1 MTNQVNIDTAAAT
14 EVIEYVPLTDLYLS
28 DLNPRQDVAEEGIDL
43 LADSLVACGLIQ
55 NLAGL
60 RDEAGKVGVV
70 AGGRRLRAL
79 NIAVAARPDLAQVPV
94 RMAPS
99 DLIAEEWANAE
110 NTAREELDP
119 VDEVRAYHRMAEKA
133 LSTAKISQAFGVTEA
148 HVRRRLALAGLPDPV
163 LDALKTGE
171 ISMGQAKAMTVSED
185 EKKILEVLER
195 AKRGWFN
202 EYQIKSALKPDAV
215 DGDNR
220 KAKFVGREAYE
231 VSGGSITLDLFEDE
245 VLFNN
250 PDILDRLFAEKLED
264 EATRLQEAEGWAWVM
279 TTEDSNPFWYELQ
292 RDHGFAR
299 TYRIEGVLS
308 DEQTE
313 RYDELAD
320 LANGPLSVNA
330 GHSPAGAMDVLD
342 EDGQRELDALQEIIK
357 GEYSDAQK
365 SLSGI
370 LVHVSHNGSVE
381 IMRGLVRQD
390 DQAEAAAQGIIE
402 DSRHSD
408 AGKALKEKPAFSQKF
423 VEDMTAIRLAA
434 VQTALLEKPDYLL
447 SLFAFAVSPA
457 SGYGND
463 LFGFGYNATERNTP
477 EIDDQFVLDPRLGGE
492 RDEDAETAFEAL
504 QIMAGQGKA
513 GGFAAFRDAGKKLCN
528 GEITAFLARAFKMQD
543 PEFMAEIEAEIGADI
558 RMIWT
563 PSAENCFKRLKGP
576 QLDALYLA
584 MLDLSAD
591 SAACKS
597 LAKSKKGEKNEAL
610 HKLFND
616 PEHQTA
622 LGVTAEQKA
631 RIDAWVPECF

>member
-1 MTNQVNIDTAAAT
+1 MTNQANIDTATAT
-14 EVIEYVPLTDLYLS
+14 DVIEYVPLTDLYFS
-28 DLNPRQDVAEEGIDL
+28 DLNPRQDVAEDGIDL

-79 NIAVAARPDLAQVPV
+79 NIAVAERPDLAQVPV

-99 DLIAEEWANAE
+99 AFVAEEWANAE

-163 LDALKTGE
+163 LDALKAGE

-185 EKKILEVLER
+185 EKKILDVLER

-202 EYQIKSALKPDAV
+202 EYQIKSTLKPDAV

-220 KAKFVGREAYE
+220 KARFVGQEAYE
-231 VSGGSITLDLFEDE
+231 AAGGSITLDLFEDE

-279 TTEDSNPFWYELQ
+279 TTEESNPYWYELQ

-299 TYRIEGVLS
+299 TYKIEGVLS
-308 DEQTE
+308 EEQTE

-320 LANGPLSVNA
+320 LANG
-330 GHSPAGAMDVLD
+330 DVLD
-342 EDGQRELDALQEIIK
+342 AAGEAELDALQEITE
-357 GEYSDAQK
+357 GEYSDDQK
-365 SLSGI
+365 RCSGI
-370 LVHVSHNGSVE
+370 MVHVSHQGEVSV
-381 IMRGLVRQD
+381 IRGLVRRE
-390 DQAEAAAQGIIE
+390 DQAMAISHGIIE
-402 DSRHSD
+402 DNKH
-408 AGKALKEKPAFSQKF
+408 GGEGNTPKEKPAYSQKF
-423 VEDMTAIRLAA
+423 VEDMSAIRLAA
-434 VQTALLEKPDYLL
+434 VQTALLAKPDYLL

-457 SGYGND
+457 SGHGND

-477 EIDDQFVLDPRLGGE
+477 ETDDQFTLDPRLGGE
-492 RDEDAETAFEAL
+492 RDAAAETAFEAL
-504 QIMAGQGKA
+504 REMAGQGKVGA
-513 GGFAAFRDAGKKLCN
+513 FTAFRKTGKKGRN
-528 GEITAFLARAFKMQD
+528 GEITAYLALAFTTQE

-558 RMIWT
+558 RAIWT

-576 QLDALYLA
+576 QLDTLYLT
-584 MLDLSAD
+584 MLDLTSD
-591 SAACKS
+591 SDAYKGF
-597 LAKSKKGEKNEAL
+597 AKSKKGEKNAAL

-616 PEHQTA
+616 PEHQQA
-622 LGVTAEQKA
+622 IGVTADQKA
-631 RIDAWVPECF
+631 RIDTWVPECF

>member
-1 MTNQVNIDTAAAT
+1 MNTQTIITAENAA
-14 EVIEYVPLTDLYLS
+14 EIIEYVPLADLYLS
-28 DLNPRQDVAEEGIDL
+28 DLNPRQEVSGEAIDL
-43 LADSLVACGLIQ
+43 LAESLVACGLIQ

-79 NIAVAARPDLAQVPV
+79 NIAVAERPDLAQVPV

-99 DLIAEEWANAE
+99 AFVAEEWANAE

-163 LDALKTGE
+163 LDALKSGE

-202 EYQIKSALKPDAV
+202 EYQIKSTLKPDAV

-220 KAKFVGREAYE
+220 KARFVGQEAYE
-231 VSGGSITLDLFEDE
+231 ATGGTITQDLFEDE
-245 VLFNN
+245 FLFNN

-264 EATRLQEAEGWAWVM
+264 EATKLQEAEGWAWAM

-292 RDHGFAR
+292 RAHGFAR
-299 TYRIEGVLS
+299 AYKIEGVLS
-308 DEQTE
+308 EDQTE
-313 RYDELAD
+313 RYGELAD
-320 LANGPLSVNA
+320 SANG
-330 GHSPAGAMDVLD
+330 DVLD
-342 EDGQRELDALQEIIK
+342 AAGEAELDALQEIIE
-357 GEYSDAQK
+357 GDYSDEQK
-365 SLSGI
+365 RYSG
-370 LVHVSHNGSVE
+370 LMVYVTHHGTVSV
-381 IMRGLVRQD
+381 IRGLVRKE
-390 DQAEAAAQGIIE
+390 DQAMAISHGIIE
-402 DSRHSD
+402 DNKHGG
-408 AGKALKEKPAFSQKF
+408 AGIVPKEKPAFSQKF
-423 VEDMTAIRLAA
+423 LEDMTAIRLAA

-447 SLFAFAVSPA
+447 SLFAFSVSPA

-463 LFGFGYNATERNTP
+463 LFGFGYNATERNVP
-477 EIDDQFVLDPRLGGE
+477 EIDDQFTIDPRLGGE
-492 RDEDAETAFEAL
+492 RDEDAENAIETL
-504 QIMAGQGKA
+504 RDMAGQGA
-513 GGFAAFRDAGKKLCN
+513 VGAFAAFRKSGKKVRN
-528 GEITAFLARAFKMQD
+528 GEITAFLARAFKMQG
-543 PEFMAEIEAEIGADI
+543 PEFIAEVEAEIGADI
-558 RMIWT
+558 RAIWT

-576 QLDALYLA
+576 QLDVLYLA
-584 MLDLSAD
+584 MLDLTAN
-591 SAACKS
+591 SAAYKS
-597 LAKSKKGEKNEAL
+597 FAKLKKGEKNEAL

-616 PEHQTA
+616 PEQQKA

-631 RIDAWVPECF
+631 RIDGWVPECF